1 LFIVAW
7 VALSGHPLPIVS
19 IKGANSM
26 SRVAIFIDGGYS
38 DYLLKDEFD
47 LVRIDYSS
55 LANKMAD
62 GMDILR
68 TYYYHCPPF
77 RSSNPSAK
85 ERERFAKAQSFFTA
99 LDRLPRYEVRLGRL
113 AFRGLDEK
121 KKPIFQQK
129 RVDIM
134 LGVDLAL
141 LAGKNQITHA
151 AILAGD
157 SDFIP
162 AIVAA
167 KSEGVL
173 VRMYHGKSYHKD
185 LWDCVDERI
194 PVTKAFIDAI
204 TLAP

>member
-1 LFIVAW
+1 MARI
-7 VALSGHPLPIVS
+7 
-19 IKGANSM
+19 
-26 SRVAIFIDGGYS
+26 AIFIDGAYLS
-38 DYLLKDEFD
+38 YLLKDEFN
-47 LVRIDYSS
+47 LVKIDYGT
-55 LANKMAD
+55 LADKMAD
-62 GMDILR
+62 GVDILR

-77 RSSNPSAK
+77 QSSAPTEE
-85 ERERFAKAQSFFTA
+85 ERRRFSRAQSFFRA

-113 AFRGLDEK
+113 ARRGLNEQGQ
-121 KKPIFQQK
+121 PNFEQK

-141 LAGKNQITHA
+141 LCGKGQITHA

-162 AIVAA
+162 AVTAA

-173 VRMYHGKSYHKD
+173 VRLYHGSSFHKD
-185 LWDCVDERI
+185 LWDCVDERVPI
-194 PVTKAFIDAI
+194 TKAFVDAV